1 LFDTILD
8 WAANG
13 LANWSWW
20 EIVIYTLVMTHI
32 TISGVTIFLHRC
44 MAHRSLDLHPI
55 AQHFFLFWLWLGGA
69 GIGDL
74 PLLLAVST
82 AAAIVLGATL
92 VITQCLPFWLPG
104 SAALSEELFNML
116 LLIVFYPQNAYG
128 FLVRLVLFTVF
139 PAAYIGLLPVE
150 AVRDHS
156 LIQALGVLAAAVAYG
171 ALAVWVFE
179 RGLRRYA
186 SGNRILE
193 LR

>member
-1 LFDTILD
+1 
-8 WAANG
+8 
-13 LANWSWW
+13 
-20 EIVIYTLVMTHI
+20 M
-32 TISGVTIFLHRC
+32 
-44 MAHRSLDLHPI
+44 
-55 AQHFFLFWLWLGGA
+55 
-69 GIGDL
+69 
-74 PLLLAVST
+74 
-82 AAAIVLGATL
+82 
-92 VITQCLPFWLPG
+92 
-104 SAALSEELFNML
+104 
-116 LLIVFYPQNAYG
+116 
-128 FLVRLVLFTVF
+128 RLVLFTVF